1 VTNPINELGAFLF
14 VLKAR
19 NETLFYFG
27 LVNLVVASGLFI
39 VSRLIDI
46 EYSGTHALYK
56 PIKFALSTTA
66 YSWAMAW
73 FCYYLNSKFN
83 LNVFN
88 WGVIIFLGF
97 EVLYIAIQAFRKM
110 PSHYNVSTPFY
121 GAMFTLM
128 ALAATVVT
136 LWTAY
141 IGILFF
147 IQDFKELPSNYLWGV
162 RLGIFIFVIFSFE
175 GFLMGSRMSHTVGAS
190 DGTPGVPF
198 LNWSKNFGDLR
209 IAHFFGMH
217 ALQVIPFLSFYILRS
232 TWSVLAVSFIYFLL
246 AVSIL
251 VMSLKGRSLV

>member
-1 VTNPINELGAFLF
+1 MLEL
-14 VLKAR
+14 KTR

-27 LVNLVVASGLFI
+27 LLNLLIASGLFI
-39 VSRLIDI
+39 FSRFIEI
-46 EYSGTHALYK
+46 EYLGTHALYK

-66 YSWAMAW
+66 YSWAMTW
-73 FCYYLNSKFN
+73 FCYYLNYKFN
-83 LNVFN
+83 INAFN
-88 WGVIIFLGF
+88 WGVIVFLGF
-97 EVLYIAIQAFRKM
+97 EVFYIAIQAFRKM

-128 ALAATVVT
+128 ALAATIVT

-147 IQDFKELPSNYLWGV
+147 IQDFKELPVNYLWGI

-190 DGTPGVPF
+190 DGTPGIPF

-209 IAHFFGMH
+209 IVHFFGMH
-217 ALQVIPFLSFYILRS
+217 ALQAIPFLSFYILKS
-232 TWSVLAVSFIYFLL
+232 EWSVLVVSFVYLCLAVLIL
-246 AVSIL
+246 AVSL
-251 VMSLKGRSLV
+251 MGKSLI

>member
-1 VTNPINELGAFLF
+1 MTNLINDLSECFL
-14 VLKAR
+14 VLKTR

-27 LVNLVVASGLFI
+27 LLNLVVATGLFI
-39 VSRLIDI
+39 FSRFIEI
-46 EYSGTHALYK
+46 EYLGTHALYK

-83 LNVFN
+83 LNAFN
-88 WGVIIFLGF
+88 WGVIVLLGF
-97 EVLYIAIQAFRKM
+97 EVLYIAIQAFKRM
-110 PSHYNVSTPFY
+110 PSHYNVNTPFY

-128 ALAATVVT
+128 ALAATIVT

-147 IQDFKELPSNYLWGV
+147 IQDFKELPSNYLWGI

-190 DGTPGVPF
+190 DGTPGIPF

-217 ALQVIPFLSFYILRS
+217 ALQVIPFLSFYILKS
-232 TWSVLAVSFIYFLL
+232 AWSVLAVGFIYFCFAFLVL
-246 AVSIL
+246 AVSL
-251 VMSLKGRSLV
+251 MGRSLV